1 MKNVIPKKGVYAVA
15 TRTIETRKPE
25 TVALMQKYGMNVS
38 QADSNSKI
46 DKAFF
51 ALLPRSRGFRNDFS
65 TLASEVAAN
74 MRVSELSM
82 DGYANSTGGNDPVK
96 SAADKI
102 LKANEKASS
111 GPKAF
116 EDTTVGKLMSNDA
129 IKNLLNT
136 GLSVWAYK
144 KTGGGVGSYQDSLL
158 DSANVNSGSG
168 SGSGSNQSGSG
179 RSGSGDDN
187 KPDKKGLD
195 IGLVV
200 VVAIAALA
208 GAGFVIFKAVKNK

>member
-1 MKNVIPKKGVYAVA
+1 MKNVIPKRGVYAVA

-65 TLASEVAAN
+65 ALASEVAAN

-82 DGYANSTGGNDPVK
+82 DGYANSTGSNNPAK

-102 LKANEKASS
+102 LKANEKANS

-168 SGSGSNQSGSG
+168 SNQSGSG
-179 RSGSGDDN
+179 GSGSGDDQ